1 LIVMSVKFAPLL
13 ETAKELLDIESKA
26 IAECSRRLGDEFC
39 QVIERIDRAH
49 TRSKKLVFMGVGK
62 SHYIAAK
69 LAASFMSTGVTAIF
83 MHPSEALHGDL
94 GALKEGDLVFLISK
108 SGTSAELLS
117 LLPWISGKT
126 EVVAI
131 TGNKESPLAKACEWT
146 LDASV
151 EREACPMNLLPTAS
165 TTVTLALGDALV
177 ASYAKY
183 RDFDRDSFAVF
194 HPGGSIG
201 KRLHKKVAE
210 ILVPVEATAYG
221 PQSTSIKQVAA
232 MMGQFPTGAFC
243 VVDAEMHVEGIV
255 TDGDLRRAIAR
266 GDSLIANISSIMNT
280 KFTHLSPNLLIDEGI
295 ALMETPSKKVYC
307 APVIGPDGKLQGI
320 VRVHDML

>member
-1 LIVMSVKFAPLL
+1 MNAKFDELKDFAR
-13 ETAKELLDIESKA
+13 ELLTIEAKA
-26 IAECSRRLGDEFC
+26 IAECAARLGDEFS
-39 QVIERIDRAH
+39 QVLERIDRAH
-49 TRSKKLVFMGVGK
+49 SRSKKLIFMGVGK

-94 GALKEGDLVFLISK
+94 GAIKEGDLIFLISK

-117 LLPWISGKT
+117 LLPWIIGKA

-131 TGNKESPLAKACEWT
+131 TGNQDSPLAKAANWR

-165 TTVTLALGDALV
+165 TTVTLALGDALM
-177 ASYAKY
+177 ASYAKF

-194 HPGGSIG
+194 HPGGSLG
-201 KRLHKKVAE
+201 KRLHKKVSE
-210 ILVPVEATAYG
+210 ILVPLEITAYG
-221 PQSTSIKQVAA
+221 PHSTSIKEVAEQ
-232 MMGQFPTGAFC
+232 MGQYPTGAYC
-243 VVDAEMHVEGIV
+243 IVDGNLKIEGIV

-266 GDSLIANISSIMNT
+266 GDSLSAAVSSIMNA
-280 KFTHLSPNLLIDEGI
+280 KFIQLSPDLLIDEGI
-295 ALMETPSKKVYC
+295 ALMESPTKKVYC
-307 APVIGPDGKLQGI
+307 APVVDKDGKLLGI

>member
-1 LIVMSVKFAPLL
+1 MSEKFASLVN
-13 ETAKELLDIESKA
+13 TAKELLSIEAKA
-26 IAECSRRLGDEFC
+26 IEACAQRLGPEFA

-83 MHPSEALHGDL
+83 MHPSEAIHGDL
-94 GALKEGDLVFLISK
+94 GALKEGDVVFLISK

-117 LLPWISGKT
+117 LLPWITGKT

-131 TGNKESPLAKACEWT
+131 TGNKESPIAKACQWV

-165 TTVTLALGDALV
+165 TTVTLALGDALM
-177 ASYAKY
+177 ASYAQY

-194 HPGGSIG
+194 HPGGALG
-201 KRLHKKVAE
+201 KRLHKKISE
-210 ILVPVEATAYG
+210 ILVPLDATAFG
-221 PQSTSIKQVAA
+221 PQTMSIKEVAA
-232 MMGQFPTGAFC
+232 LMGQYPTGAFC
-243 VVDAEMHVEGIV
+243 VVDQAMHVQGVV
-255 TDGDLRRAIAR
+255 TDGDIRRAIVR
-266 GDSLIANISSIMNT
+266 GDNLSAPVSSIMNT
-280 KFTHLSPNLLIDEGI
+280 KFTHVSPDLLIDEGI
-295 ALMETPSKKVYC
+295 ALMESPSKKVYC
-307 APVIGPDGKLQGI
+307 APVIDSDGKLQGV

>member
-1 LIVMSVKFAPLL
+1 MTEKFADLL
-13 ETAKELLDIESKA
+13 GTAKELLNIESKA
-26 IAECSRRLGDEFC
+26 IAECAIRLGNEFC
-39 QVIERIDRAH
+39 QVMERIDRAH

-108 SGTSAELLS
+108 SGSSAELLS

-131 TGNKESPLAKACEWT
+131 TGNKESPLAKACQWT

-194 HPGGSIG
+194 HPGGSLG
-201 KRLHKKVAE
+201 KRLHKKIAE
-210 ILVPVEATAYG
+210 ILVPLEATAFG
-221 PQSTSIKQVAA
+221 PKTTSIKEVAA
-232 MMGQFPTGAFC
+232 LMGQFPTGAFC
-243 VVDAEMHVEGIV
+243 VVNSDMHVEGIV
-255 TDGDLRRAIAR
+255 TDGDLRRAVAR
-266 GDSLIANISSIMNT
+266 GDQLTAPISSIMNT
-280 KFTHLSPNLLIDEGI
+280 KYTQVSPDLLIDEGI
-295 ALMETPSKKVYC
+295 ALMESPSKKVYC
-307 APVIGPDGKLQGI
+307 APVIDNAGKLHGI

>member
-1 LIVMSVKFAPLL
+1 MSEKYAELL
-13 ETAKELLDIESKA
+13 DTAKELLNIESKA
-26 IAECSRRLGDEFC
+26 IAECSKRLGVEFC

-69 LAASFMSTGVTAIF
+69 LAASFMSTGVMAIF

-94 GALKEGDLVFLISK
+94 GALKEGDVVFLISK

-117 LLPWISGKT
+117 LLPWLTGKT

-131 TGNKESPLAKACEWT
+131 TGNKESALAKACQWT

-151 EREACPMNLLPTAS
+151 DREACPMNLLPTAS
-165 TTVTLALGDALV
+165 TTVTLALGDALL

-183 RDFDRDSFAVF
+183 RNFDRDSFAVF

-201 KRLHKKVAE
+201 KRLHKRISE
-210 ILVPVEATAYG
+210 ILVPLEATAFG
-221 PQSTSIKQVAA
+221 PKTTSIKEVATL
-232 MMGQFPTGAFC
+232 MGQFPTGAFC
-243 VVDAEMHVEGIV
+243 VVNTDMKVEAIV

-266 GDSLIANISSIMNT
+266 GDALNAPISTIMNT
-280 KFTHLSPNLLIDEGI
+280 KFTSVSPDLLIDEGI
-295 ALMETPSKKVYC
+295 ALMESPSKKVYC
-307 APVIGPDGKLQGI
+307 APVIDSKGKLHGV